1 MLSRS
6 REFDVRLG
14 QCQHLMLDLETLS
27 TEPNAR
33 ILSVGLVDVHGPEAE
48 SKYWEVGPLRVEDVI
63 HFHVSQS
70 TADWWDAQPGGFAFC
85 FRCYTGGTAPEV
97 VAEEVAVALASMV
110 TARNVRLWSQGN
122 FDWPILANFLK
133 VYGYEVPWAYW
144 EVLDLRTLRAVLPD
158 AGSALPP
165 NPHKHHALEDA
176 RYQAAVLREILKEL

>member
-33 ILSVGLVDVHGPEAE
+33 ILSIGLVDVHGPEAGNH
-48 SKYWEVGPLRVEDVI
+48 YWEVGSPDERNSLR
-63 HFHVSQS
+63 FHVSQS
-70 TADWWDAQPGGFAFC
+70 TADWWDAQPGGPAFRL
-85 FRCYTGGTAPEV
+85 RCHTGGTAPEV
-97 VAEEVAVALASMV
+97 VAKGVAVALASMV
-110 TARNVRLWSQGN
+110 TASNVRLWSQGN

-144 EVLDLRTLRAVLPD
+144 EVLDLRTLRAAFPN

>member
-33 ILSVGLVDVHGPEAE
+33 ILSVGLVEVHGPEAE
-48 SKYWEVGPLRVEDVI
+48 SKYWEVGSLRVEDAI

-70 TADWWDAQPGGFAFC
+70 TVAWWSEQHGGPAFLH
-85 FRCYTGGTAPEV
+85 RCHVEGESPEV
-97 VAEEVAVALASMV
+97 VAKEVAVVLASMV
-110 TARNVRLWSQGN
+110 TASNVRLWSQGN